1 MRNHCVVDLALQ
13 QLEPKQGIGG
23 NFCTN
28 THTQR
33 SISCDDKWSLA
44 TSINLSRF
52 STTLEQRRS
61 LHWAIRS
68 LSYYRPTANPR
79 PCNGFGLGLTRLG
92 PRLPLPDDA
101 LKIVMRGQGKGRSGG
116 GVVAETTKAPQRE
129 LGPRPD
135 P

>member
-1 MRNHCVVDLALQ
+1 MEFSNVNQFVPLFHNFGTKEIFAL
-13 QLEPKQGIGG
+13 G
-23 NFCTN
+23 
-28 THTQR
+28 HTIFIILP
-33 SISCDDKWSLA
+33 S
-44 TSINLSRF
+44 N
-52 STTLEQRRS
+52 
-61 LHWAIRS
+61 
-68 LSYYRPTANPR
+68 ANPR
-79 PCNGFGLGLTRLG
+79 PCNGFGLGRTCLG